1 MVGQDLY
8 RLLTRWGSIVLL
20 AGGIMGLVLVENVH
34 ALRPFRA
41 LTTMSFAPRHVT

>member
-1 MVGQDLY
+1 MY